1 MEQSWNR
8 AGTEKEQKVGKII
21 VSEFVSLDGVVE
33 APDQWMGPYMAADA
47 SQFKYDELF
56 ASDALLLGR
65 KTYQLFA
72 SYWPTAAPES
82 DGSPQD
88 FIDRMNSVP
97 KYVASTTL
105 RTVEWNARLLT
116 GDLASALAEAK
127 RQTHQDILLY
137 GSTALVR
144 ALARENLIDQYCLLV
159 FPVVV
164 GHGER
169 LFSDGERAA
178 FALTSA
184 QPFSSGAVALTYTPV
199 NQS

>member
-1 MEQSWNR
+1 MS
-8 AGTEKEQKVGKII
+8 KI
-21 VSEFVSLDGVVE
+21 VASEFVSLDGVVE
-33 APDQWMGPYMAADA
+33 APDQWMGPYMSDDA
-47 SQFKYDELF
+47 SKFKYDELF
-56 ASDALLLGR
+56 DSDALLLGR
-65 KTYQLFA
+65 KTYQLFS

-127 RQTHQDILLY
+127 RQTAQNILLY

-144 ALARENLIDQYCLLV
+144 ALARENLIDEYCLLV

-169 LFSDGERAA
+169 LFGDGESAT

-184 QPFSSGAVALTYTPV
+184 QPFSSGTVALTYTPV
-199 NQS
+199 KQS